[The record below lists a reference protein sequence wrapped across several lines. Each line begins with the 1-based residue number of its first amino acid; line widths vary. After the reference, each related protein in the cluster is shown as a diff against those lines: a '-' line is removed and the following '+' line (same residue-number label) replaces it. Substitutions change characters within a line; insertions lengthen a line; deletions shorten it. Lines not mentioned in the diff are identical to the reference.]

1 LVFSD
6 GAKLRHEPT
15 LMRIEDS
22 LNDSEWENPANW
34 FGGLFYHSSRD
45 TRTLVPK
52 RDPGFGV
59 TINFARP
66 GGLAIGLAIVFGIVA
81 VIVIAVRR

>member
-1 LVFSD
+1 MAE
-6 GAKLRHEPT
+6 GN
-15 LMRIEDS
+15 

-34 FGGLFYHSSRD
+34 FAGLFYHSHLD

-59 TINFARP
+59 TINFSRP
-66 GGLAIGLAIVFGIVA
+66 GGLAIAIAIPMLIAALIVTKWL
-81 VIVIAVRR
+81 RH